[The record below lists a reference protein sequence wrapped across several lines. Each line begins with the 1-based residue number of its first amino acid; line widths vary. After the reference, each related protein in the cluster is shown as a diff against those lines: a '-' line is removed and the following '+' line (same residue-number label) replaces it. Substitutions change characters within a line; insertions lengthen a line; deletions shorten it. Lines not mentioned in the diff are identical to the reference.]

1 MGTRAR
7 TLVIIFSISTV
18 CIASFFT
25 WLILP
30 LDNCNNDGAAKFLF
44 YDNKNISFLYP
55 SSLCVI
61 EDYGYPV
68 ELSKNLLP
76 VPSDIY
82 YKNTVG
88 SLREFFR
95 MTVGLSS
102 LNEIME
108 QRITFFFLSPPD
120 NKKMLPHEYLRYL
133 NKNDNFTTARN
144 AQGTKYMKSFITPTN
159 KGAAPYIKVAMLSDE
174 LKKIVFLTK
183 GPKISEEEFYVVV
196 DSFKFEE

>member
-1 MGTRAR
+1 
-7 TLVIIFSISTV
+7 
-18 CIASFFT
+18 
-25 WLILP
+25 
-30 LDNCNNDGAAKFLF
+30 
-44 YDNKNISFLYP
+44 
-55 SSLCVI
+55 
-61 EDYGYPV
+61 
-68 ELSKNLLP
+68 
-76 VPSDIY
+76 
-82 YKNTVG
+82 
-88 SLREFFR
+88 

-144 AQGTKYMKSFITPTN
+144 AQGTKYMKSFITPTT
-159 KGAAPYIKVAMLSDE
+159 KGAAPYIKVAMVSDE

-196 DSFKFEE
+196 DSFKCEEGLEDIVMLKQNVFFFLSFPRRRESRFLSGYKTEPGPPPASPPKADLPPA